1 MAGKKA
7 PGIPD
12 VLWKL
17 MQELKD
23 NPHPEPGEGQ
33 DRQGLDAFA
42 AALSGVRE
50 KVEALQ
56 AEGGPDQRGK
66 SSAIL
71 MQALT
76 GLQKAE
82 AEAASKT
89 PSPPTGDKPRT
100 ASKVL
105 KPVLD
110 LPDAATLREG
120 PVELLV
126 DRYAAIAAA
135 ARDAMEHGR
144 VTRHNRLFD
153 RVREIAK
160 ALAARAPDGRKA
172 LLPLLSHPDAGVR
185 EFAAHDCRDLTA

>member
-23 NPHPEPGEGQ
+23 NPHPEPGKGQ
-33 DRQGLDAFA
+33 DREGLDAFA
-42 AALSGVRE
+42 AALGGVRE

-56 AEGGPDQRGK
+56 AEGGPDLREK
-66 SSAIL
+66 SGTVL
-71 MQALT
+71 MQALAE
-76 GLQKAE
+76 LKKAE
-82 AEAASKT
+82 AKAALKA
-89 PSPPTGDKPRT
+89 PSPPAEPRAVT
-100 ASKVL
+100 S

-110 LPDAATLREG
+110 LPDKSTLRDG
-120 PVELLV
+120 PIELLV

-135 ARDAMEHGR
+135 AHDAMEHGR
-144 VTRHNRLFD
+144 VARHNRLSD
-153 RVREIAK
+153 RVRKIAQ
-160 ALAARAPDGRKA
+160 ALAARTPDSRKA

-185 EFAAHDCRDLTA
+185 EFAAYDCRDLTS

>member
-33 DRQGLDAFA
+33 DRQALDAFA

-50 KVEALQ
+50 KVETLQ
-56 AEGGPDQRGK
+56 AEGGPDLREK
-66 SSAIL
+66 SSAVL

-82 AEAASKT
+82 AKAASKA
-89 PSPPTGDKPRT
+89 PSPSAEPR
-100 ASKVL
+100 AVPP

-110 LPDAATLREG
+110 LPDQSILRDG
-120 PVELLV
+120 PIELLV

-135 ARDAMEHGR
+135 AHDAMEHGR
-144 VTRHNRLFD
+144 VTRHNRLSD
-153 RVREIAK
+153 RVRKIAK
-160 ALAARAPDGRKA
+160 ALAARTPDGRKA

-185 EFAAHDCRDLTA
+185 KFAAYDCRELTA

>member
-23 NPHPEPGEGQ
+23 NPHPGPGKGQ
-33 DRQGLDAFA
+33 DAQKLDAFA

-56 AEGGPDQRGK
+56 AEGGPDQREK
-66 SSAIL
+66 SGAAL
-71 MQALT
+71 MQALA
-76 GLQKAE
+76 GLQRTE
-82 AEAASKT
+82 AEAASKP
-89 PSPPTGDKPRT
+89 PSPPAEPRAVT
-100 ASKVL
+100 P

-110 LPDAATLREG
+110 LPDKATLRDG
-120 PVELLV
+120 PIELLV

-135 ARDAMEHGR
+135 AHDAMEHGR
-144 VTRHNRLFD
+144 VTRHNRLSD
-153 RVREIAK
+153 RVRKIAK
-160 ALAARAPDGRKA
+160 ALAARTPDGRNA
-172 LLPLLSHPDAGVR
+172 LLPLLSHSDAGVR
-185 EFAAHDCRDLTA
+185 EFASYDCRELTG